1 MSQPM
6 DARAAPMSLGAKVLL
21 ALVSFYRYVVSPAL
35 HWAMGPRC
43 RFQPSCS
50 CYAADALR
58 MHGARH
64 GGWLALRRVLRCH
77 PFHPGGFD
85 PVPLPEHGP
94 RAARAEHGPEAARA
108 EHGPEAARAAQGIEL
123 PETSARP

>member
-6 DARAAPMSLGAKVLL
+6 AARAAPMSLGAKVLL

-35 HWAMGPRC
+35 HWVMGPRC
-43 RFQPSCS
+43 RFEPSCS

-64 GGWLALRRVLRCH
+64 GGWLALRRVMRCH

-85 PVPLPEHGP
+85 PVPEHGP
-94 RAARAEHGPEAARA
+94 RAAWAEHGAEAAL
-108 EHGPEAARAAQGIEL
+108 AAQGIEL

>member
-85 PVPLPEHGP
+85 PVPPPEQ
-94 RAARAEHGPEAARA
+94 AARVEHRPEAA
-108 EHGPEAARAAQGIEL
+108 PAAQGIEL